1 MNKANFKEELT
12 LEAEQIASNIDIS
25 EDMKRIKEKM
35 KEYVECRKYTVLLI
49 KPHDTMA
56 VGGGCS
62 NITQLFIPPFV
73 SPLHYRQLFV
83 EEFKKLGFTDD
94 DMQLYV
100 KETTYS
106 DCYYIELEW

>member
-1 MNKANFKEELT
+1 MNKATFKEELT
-12 LEAEQIASNIDIS
+12 LEAEQFASNIDIS
-25 EDMKRIKEKM
+25 EDIECIKKKM
-35 KEYVECRKYTVLLI
+35 KEYVGCRQYTVDLI
-49 KPHDTMA
+49 KANDTMTI
-56 VGGGCS
+56 GGGCS
-62 NITQLFIPPFV
+62 NITQVFIPPLV